1 MGSIVEGESGF
12 GEVVENMEAVI
23 TVIPVVRPLYFYN
36 REGGAQKIGLKLNFS
51 NPLVEALSLVLK
63 MMCTNF

>member
-23 TVIPVVRPLYFYN
+23 TVIPVVRPLYFYI
-36 REGGAQKIGLKLNFS
+36 REGVPRKSG
-51 NPLVEALSLVLK
+51 
-63 MMCTNF
+63 